1 AACSVLVAR
10 TTTPRD
16 GPIIVG
22 VNGSSSSEQALDFA
36 FETAARQ
43 QEELVVVRAV
53 ASASTDGFGDKELS
67 ALTALVANRED
78 KYDLK
83 ARVKVLPGEPEA
95 VLIAE
100 SIRAGL
106 VVVGAR
112 GRRPY
117 QGLLGSAAQTLLHHS
132 PAPIILVRGVVRAG
146 STLWSRTIG
155 PARPYTSGVMLPMTP
170 IDAPQ
175 A

>member
-53 ASASTDGFGDKELS
+53 ASGSGNGTGGDPLA
-67 ALTALVANRED
+67 ALTDLVAARAD
-78 KYDLK
+78 KYHLD
-83 ARVKVLPGEPEA
+83 AQVRVLPGEPEA
-95 VLIAE
+95 VLVAA
-100 SIRAGL
+100 SMWAGS
-106 VVVGAR
+106 VIIGAR
-112 GRRPY
+112 GQRPY

-132 PAPIILVRGVVRAG
+132 PAPIILVRGATPVVE
-146 STLWSRTIG
+146 TLWSRTIG
-155 PARPYTSGVMLPMTP
+155 PARPYPSGVMLLMMPTE
-170 IDAPQ
+170 APP